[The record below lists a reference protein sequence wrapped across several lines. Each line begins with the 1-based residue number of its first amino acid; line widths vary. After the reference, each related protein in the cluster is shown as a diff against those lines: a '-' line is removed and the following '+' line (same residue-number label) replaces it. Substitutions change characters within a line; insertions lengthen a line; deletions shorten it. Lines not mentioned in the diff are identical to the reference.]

1 MPSYMANHMANT
13 GIENAKR
20 EAVGGLADL
29 DQIFY

>member
-1 MPSYMANHMANT
+1 MPSYMANHMANS
-13 GIENAKR
+13 GIENTKR